1 MTKTVKESKKS
12 IATARIVDHHEIVK
26 DHFLMSLKV
35 PDYFQAAVPGQFVMM
50 RVKGRE
56 DPLLP
61 RPFSINFLYSYN
73 TETIMGILY
82 KVIGKGTTI
91 FSRLKQDDELYVMGP
106 LGNGFDIPSDRK
118 KVTLIAGGIGIA
130 PLSFLAEYLK
140 KQAGAF
146 VPGIEEI
153 VCFLGAST
161 SKLLLDRKRLEDTC
175 SKLMIST
182 DDGSDGYHGT
192 VTELFLNHI
201 DSFTDNDSIIFC
213 CGPDPMMTEVAEIV
227 KKYSIPCQ
235 VSMEERMACGVGACL
250 GCAVRIKSHG
260 NHPHYMTVCK
270 DGPVF
275 DVNDIVWRQV

>member
-1 MTKTVKESKKS
+1 MTNTIKESKKS
-12 IATARIVDHHEIVK
+12 IVTARIVDHYEVARN
-26 DHFLMSLKV
+26 HFLMSLKV
-35 PDYFQAAVPGQFVMM
+35 PSYFQAAVPGQFVMM

-56 DPLLP
+56 DPFLP
-61 RPFSINFLYSYN
+61 RPFSINFLNSHN
-73 TETIMGILY
+73 TGTIMGILY

-91 FSRLKQDDELYVMGP
+91 FSRLKKDDELSVMGP
-106 LGNGFDIPSDRK
+106 LGNGFNMPPDRK
-118 KVTLIAGGIGIA
+118 KIALVAGGVGVA

-140 KQAGAF
+140 RQTNASAQ
-146 VPGIEEI
+146 GIEEI

-161 SKLLLDRKRLEDTC
+161 SQLLLDRGRLADAC

-192 VTELFLNHI
+192 VTELFQNHI
-201 DSFTDNDSIIFC
+201 DSYTDNDSIVFC
-213 CGPDPMMTEVAEIV
+213 CGPDPMMTGVAGIV

-250 GCAVRIKSHG
+250 GCAVRVKSHG
-260 NHPHYMTVCK
+260 DRPRYMTVCK

-275 DVNDIVWRQV
+275 DSKDIIWKQA